1 MAARKAARKP
11 VAKAKPAAR
20 KAASG
25 PAQRSAEL
33 DLVTSVQAAV
43 AAGLDLQKI
52 YVLVGRKLRAIFRS
66 QVVGIARYDPRTDI
80 MGRGYLV
87 EKGKRFHPPDFKIDG
102 KGFMGKLVRTKRTI
116 VVNDRFEAHAKAV
129 GSVIVAGARVKS
141 AVYVPLLADGE
152 VRGMVTL
159 QNIDREHAFPKHA
172 VKLLETV
179 AASLSVALDNARL
192 LEETKQRNAELA
204 VINSVQQGISGSLD
218 FQGIVDLVGDKLR
231 EVFHSND
238 LTIVWFD
245 AANRT
250 VRPLYATEHGK
261 RLKIDPYPLR
271 PGGPGERMLATRKPV
286 LIRNPRENHHVVP
299 GTDRSQSS
307 VFVPILSGD
316 RVLGSIVMESHESED
331 AFGESDVQL
340 LQTIATSMGVALE
353 NARLFDERQRSLKE
367 TEQRNAELAVLNRI
381 QQGMSGSLDF
391 QGIVDMV
398 GDKLRELFATGDIG
412 IVWFD
417 LEQQRVRP
425 LYVFEHGKRFHLQPH
440 PLRPGGP
447 AARQIATGLPL
458 VYSNPEQLRADG
470 VEALPGTDACKSCVF
485 VPVLRGSTVVGSIHL
500 ENHEREA
507 AFGDGEVRL
516 LQTIAASLGMALENA
531 RHFDETQ
538 RLLKETEQRNA
549 ELAVLNSIQQ
559 GISGSLDFQGIVDL
573 VGDKLREL
581 LGSSDIGISWYER
594 STQLVHHLYAFE
606 HGKRLDLPPE
616 KRRPGGPAEIM
627 GRTRAPLLYRNPGEY
642 QAAGIEIVPGTDAP
656 RSVLFV
662 PILGRDE
669 VVGKIAV
676 EDFEHEDAFPEA
688 TVRLL
693 QTIGASMGAALEN
706 ARLFD
711 ETQRLYKESEQRAAE
726 LSIISSVQQALASRL
741 DIEGIYEAVGDKL
754 REIFGQCDGGI
765 RILDPAAGTIT
776 FPYLFEDG
784 QRLRLDPV
792 PFGETGFGPHVIR
805 TRQPLMINE
814 GLADAAKR
822 FGAVSITNPGA
833 IEKSLLMVP
842 LVVGDRAIGLIN
854 LFTHEREHAFTDAD
868 LRLLETLARTTAVA
882 IENARLFDE
891 TQRLYKESE
900 QRAAELAIINS
911 VQEGLASR
919 LDMDGIYQLV
929 GDKIRE
935 IFAADTT
942 YIAYHDVAT
951 GDVVW
956 PYFMDRGQVPDALK
970 KVASRRKAGKGL
982 TERVIRTGKALL
994 FRNSAEQAGHD
1005 SVDVPSPGH
1014 DRDMNQSWLGVPIL
1028 RGGRVFGMVSV
1039 QSYKTDAYNDSHVRL
1054 LSTLAA
1060 SLGVALENAQLFDE
1074 TQKRAAE
1081 MATVNAVSSQLAGKL
1096 DMAALIELVG
1106 DEIRRVFDS
1115 DIAFLALL
1123 DHSTGMIEFPYQHGE
1138 NVDPL
1143 RLGEGLTSRVI
1154 ESGKPLVIN
1163 EDATRKGAELGAR
1176 VQGKNAKSI
1185 LMVPILVDGRGE
1197 GVLSVQ
1203 TTERERAYGA
1213 DDQRLLSTIAANVGI
1228 ALRNAR
1234 LFEETQQSLERQTA
1248 TADILKVIAAS
1259 PADVQPVLDAI
1270 VEKARSLVGKYS
1282 ATLWRRVDDELVLS
1296 ALTKT
1301 NQEGIATLLAHSPMA
1316 LNDWEFFPR
1325 ELQAGHTIHIPDIE
1339 THEELPDV
1347 WRNVAR
1353 KRGYR
1358 AMLTVPMVREGRFEG
1373 LISVT
1378 RKAPGSFLPKEIEL
1392 MRTFADQAVIAIE
1405 NVRLFNET
1413 KEALEQQTATA
1424 EVLRVIS
1431 SSISD
1436 TAPVFD
1442 KILESCQHLFESDQV
1457 GVFLVDNGMVHVGQW
1472 RGSTLA
1478 QLQRRGPAPIGETF
1492 TGQAIAER
1500 RVIQLADAE
1509 ALAPE
1514 HPSAKIALRELGNYS
1529 AVYAPM
1535 FWEGQ
1540 GIGAICVFRQP
1551 PAPFSAKEEALL
1563 ATFAD
1568 QAAIAIQNARLF
1580 RDTLEARA
1588 AAESANEAKS
1598 AFLATMSHEIRTPMN
1613 AVIGMSGLL
1622 LDTPLN
1628 AEQRDFAATIRDS
1641 GDALLTII
1649 NDILDFSKIEAG
1661 RMDIE
1666 SQPFDVRECVESA
1679 LDLVNPRALEKR
1691 LETACL
1697 FEGDVPPAI
1706 EGDVTRLRQ
1715 VLLNLLANAVKFT
1728 DAGEVVVT
1736 VSSAPLDDGS
1746 HEIAFAVR
1754 DTGIGLSSEQMERLF
1769 RSFTQADSSTTRR
1782 YGGTG
1787 LGLAISKKL
1796 AELMGGRMWAESDG
1810 PGHGA
1815 TFHFTIVARPAAQA
1829 ASRSRDFVGV
1839 QPQLRGKRVLVVD
1852 DNATNRRVLAL
1863 QTAKWGMHSKSAA
1876 TPKEA
1881 IAAIDSGEPFDVA
1894 ILDMHMPEMDG
1905 LALARR
1911 IRTARPK
1918 LPLVLFSSLGR
1929 REAGDMEELFDA
1941 ALSKPVHQSAL
1952 FDTLASLLT
1961 HEARRDEAAPSAPR
1975 LDPAMASRHP
1985 LRILLAE
1992 DNAVNQ
1998 KLALRILQ
2006 QMGYRADVAS
2016 NGIEAVESVGRQ
2028 PYDVVL
2034 MDVQMP
2040 EMDGLEAA
2048 RRICA
2053 QWQAAKR
2060 PRIIA
2065 MTANAMQ
2072 GDREQCLDAG
2082 MDDYLT
2088 KPIRVERLAEA
2099 LELVRA
2105 REDA

>member
-1 MAARKAARKP
+1 MATRKATRKT
-11 VAKAKPAAR
+11 VDKAKPAAR
-20 KAASG
+20 KPAAR
-25 PAQRSAEL
+25 PAQRAAEL
-33 DLVTSVQAAV
+33 DLVTSVQAAI

-52 YVLVGRKLRAIFRS
+52 YVLAGRKLRAIFRS
-66 QVVGIARYDPRTDI
+66 QVVGIARYDARTDI

-87 EKGKRFHPPDFKIDG
+87 EKGKRFHPPDFKVDG
-102 KGFMGKLVRTKRTI
+102 KGFMGKLVRTRRTI

-152 VRGMVTL
+152 VHGVVTL
-159 QNIDREHAFPKHA
+159 QNIDREHAFPKEA

-179 AASLSVALDNARL
+179 AASLSVALENARL

-204 VINSVQQGISGSLD
+204 IINRIQQGISGSLD

-231 EVFHSND
+231 EVFHSDD

-245 AANRT
+245 ATTRT
-250 VRPLYATEHGK
+250 VTPLYALEHGK
-261 RLKIDPYPLR
+261 RFHVKPYPLR
-271 PGGPGERMLATRKPV
+271 QGGPGDRMLATRKPV
-286 LIRNPRENHHVVP
+286 LISNPRENHHIVP
-299 GTDRSQSS
+299 GTDRSQCS
-307 VFVPILSGD
+307 VFVPILAGD
-316 RVLGSIVMESHESED
+316 RVLGSITLESFERED
-331 AFGESDVQL
+331 AFAESDIQL
-340 LQTIATSMGVALE
+340 LQTIAASMGVALE
-353 NARLFDERQRSLKE
+353 NARH
-367 TEQRNAELAVLNRI
+367 A
-381 QQGMSGSLDF
+381 
-391 QGIVDMV
+391 
-398 GDKLRELFATGDIG
+398 
-412 IVWFD
+412 
-417 LEQQRVRP
+417 
-425 LYVFEHGKRFHLQPH
+425 
-440 PLRPGGP
+440 
-447 AARQIATGLPL
+447 
-458 VYSNPEQLRADG
+458 
-470 VEALPGTDACKSCVF
+470 
-485 VPVLRGSTVVGSIHL
+485 
-500 ENHEREA
+500 
-507 AFGDGEVRL
+507 
-516 LQTIAASLGMALENA
+516 
-531 RHFDETQ
+531 DETQ

-573 VGDKLREL
+573 VGDKLREV
-581 LGSSDIGISWYER
+581 LGRGGENLGISWYEAA
-594 STQLVHHLYAFE
+594 TNLVHNLYVYE
-606 HGKRLDLPPE
+606 HGERLQISPVE
-616 KRRPGGPAEIM
+616 RKPGGPAEIM
-627 GRTRAPLLYRNPGEY
+627 ERTRAPLYYRNPAEWK
-642 QAAGIEIVPGTDAP
+642 AAGIETIPGTDPSLCVLFVPILGRDRVIGKISIEGYEREDEFSESTIRLLQTIGASMGATLENARLFDETQRLLKETEQRNAELAVLNSIQQGMAGSLDFQGIVDLVGDKLREMLGGVDVGISWYERGTRTLHPLFVYEHGRRIQIGPMEKMLGGPSEIMASTRQPLLYRNRAEIEAAGIPTVPGTDD
-656 RSVLFV
+656 SLCVLFV

-669 VVGKIAV
+669 VIGEISL
-676 EDFEHEDAFPEA
+676 EDYRREDAFPDS
-688 TVRLL
+688 TVRLV
-693 QTIGASMGAALEN
+693 QTVGASIGAALEN

-726 LSIISSVQQALASRL
+726 LAIISSVQQALAARL
-741 DIEGIYEAVGDKL
+741 DMAGIYEAVGEKL
-754 REIFGQCDGGI
+754 REIFRHCDGGI
-765 RILDPAAGTIT
+765 RILDREAGTVS

-784 QRLRLDPV
+784 KRMHLDPV
-792 PFGETGFGPHVIR
+792 AFGEAGFGPHVIR
-805 TRQPLMINE
+805 TREPLMINE
-814 GLADAAKR
+814 GLAAAAER
-822 FGAVSITNPGA
+822 FGAFNLTHGA
-833 IEKSLLMVP
+833 LEKSLIMVP

-854 LFTHEREHAFTDAD
+854 LFSHEREHAFSDAD
-868 LRLLETLARTTAVA
+868 LRLLETLAGTMSVA
-882 IENARLFDE
+882 LENARLFDE

-942 YIAYHDVAT
+942 YIAYHDRAT
-951 GDVVW
+951 DEVVW
-956 PYFMDRGQVPDALK
+956 PYFVDRGQVPEMLQRSAR
-970 KVASRRKAGKGL
+970 RRKSGRGL
-982 TERVIRTGKALL
+982 TEKVIGSGKALL
-994 FRNSAEQAGHD
+994 YRNTAEQAAD
-1005 SVDVPSPGH
+1005 AVDVPSPGH

-1039 QSYKTDAYNDSHVRL
+1039 QSYKTDAYNESHVRL

-1060 SLGVALENAQLFDE
+1060 SLGAALENAQLFDE

-1081 MATVNAVSSQLAGKL
+1081 MATVNAVSRQLAGKL
-1096 DMAALIELVG
+1096 DLAALIALVG
-1106 DEIRRVFDS
+1106 EEIRRVFDS
-1115 DIAFLALL
+1115 DIAYVALL
-1123 DHSTGMIEFPYQHGE
+1123 DRSTGTVEFPYQHGE
-1138 NVDPL
+1138 DVTPL
-1143 RLGEGLTSRVI
+1143 PYGEGLTSRVI
-1154 ESGKPLVIN
+1154 ETGEPLVLN
-1163 EDATRKGAELGAR
+1163 EDATRRGEALGAR
-1176 VQGKNAKSI
+1176 VSGKHAKSI
-1185 LMVPILVDGRGE
+1185 LMVPITVDGRGE

-1213 DDQRLLSTIAANVGI
+1213 DEQRLLTTIAANVGI

-1234 LFEETQQSLERQTA
+1234 LFEETQQALERQTA

-1270 VEKARSLVGKYS
+1270 VEKARSLVGNYS
-1282 ATLWRRVDDELVLS
+1282 ATLWRRVDSQLVLS

-1339 THEELPDV
+1339 THAELPEI

-1378 RKAPGSFLPKEIEL
+1378 RKLPGSFLPKEIEL

-1457 GVFLVDNGMVHVGQW
+1457 GIFLVDDGMVRVGQW
-1472 RGSTLA
+1472 RGKVLA
-1478 QLQRRGPAPIGETF
+1478 QLQRRGAAPLEETF
-1492 TGQAIAER
+1492 TGKAIAER
-1500 RVIQLADAE
+1500 RVVQLADARSTD
-1509 ALAPE
+1509 
-1514 HPSAKIALRELGNYS
+1514 HPSARIALQELDNYA

-1551 PAPFSAKEEALL
+1551 PAPFTAKEEALL
-1563 ATFAD
+1563 STFAD

-1580 RDTLEARA
+1580 RETQEARA

-1622 LDTPLN
+1622 LDTPLD

-1666 SQPFDVRECVESA
+1666 NQPFDIRECVESA
-1679 LDLVNPRALEKR
+1679 LDLVNPRALDKR

-1697 FEGDVPPAI
+1697 FEGDVPAAI

-1728 DAGEVVVT
+1728 DTGEVVVT
-1736 VSSAPLDDGS
+1736 VSSKPLEDGA
-1746 HEIAFAVR
+1746 HEVAFAVR
-1754 DTGIGLSSEQMERLF
+1754 DTGIGLSNEQMERLF

-1787 LGLAISKKL
+1787 LGLAISKRL
-1796 AELMGGRMWAESDG
+1796 AELMGGRMWVESEG
-1810 PGHGA
+1810 PGLGA
-1815 TFHFTIVARPAAQA
+1815 TFHFTVVARPAALP

-1839 QPQLRGKRVLVVD
+1839 QPELRGKRVLVVD

-1863 QTAKWGMHSKSAA
+1863 QTAKWGMHSKSAT

-1881 IAAIDSGEPFDVA
+1881 LAAIESGEPFDVA

-1905 LALARR
+1905 LTLARR
-1911 IRTARPK
+1911 IRAARPK

-1929 REAGDMEELFDA
+1929 REAGDTEELFDA
-1941 ALSKPVHQSAL
+1941 ALSKPVHQSHL
-1952 FDTLASLLT
+1952 FDTLAGLLT
-1961 HEARRDEAAPSAPR
+1961 HEARRDEPAPSAPR

-2099 LELVRA
+2099 LELVHA